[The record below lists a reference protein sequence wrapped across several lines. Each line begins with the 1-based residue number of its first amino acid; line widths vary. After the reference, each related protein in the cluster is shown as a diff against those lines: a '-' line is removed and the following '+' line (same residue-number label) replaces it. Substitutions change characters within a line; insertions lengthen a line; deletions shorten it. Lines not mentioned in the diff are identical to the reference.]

1 MRMSAHILIIYT
13 GGTIG
18 SVEEPETKSL
28 RPLDFEQLRRQ
39 IPELDRISAS
49 LEVED
54 LDPID
59 SSDMRPANFVELA
72 ELLFERREYFD
83 GFVVLHGTDTMAYTA
98 SALSFMLLDFGKPV
112 VLTGSQLP
120 IGVLRTDGKENF
132 LTSVEI
138 AAHRTV
144 DPHTGEEFS
153 TLQEVAVYF
162 GDDLFRGNRT
172 HKHSAE
178 DFHAIG
184 SANYPALAEVGVN
197 LRFRYEA
204 LLRPKNTPSL
214 ATQLDPRVLVVHL
227 TPGLGAE
234 MLAYLLAAPGLRAV
248 VLRTYGAGNAPSSS
262 AFLDVI
268 SSAVTAGI
276 VMVNVSQCSKGMV
289 DPDLYATGRLLL
301 AAGVIPARDMTIEA
315 AVTKLM
321 VLGGQHTLP
330 EALGAAFSKDLAGE
344 QSAPGKLL

>member
-1 MRMSAHILIIYT
+1 MMTAHILIVYT

-18 SVEEPETKSL
+18 SVEDPETGSL
-28 RPLDFEQLRRQ
+28 RPLHFEQLKRQ
-39 IPELDRISAS
+39 IPELDRLSAS
-49 LEVED
+49 VEVET

-59 SSDMRPANFVELA
+59 SSDMGPQQWVELA
-72 ELLFERREYFD
+72 ELLYERREFFD

-98 SALSFMLLDFGKPV
+98 SALSFMLLGFAKPV

-132 LTSVEI
+132 LTAVEI
-138 AAHRTV
+138 AAHRTP
-144 DPHTGEEFS
+144 DPHTDEDFP

-184 SANYPALAEVGVN
+184 SSNYPALAEVGVN

-204 LLRPKNTPSL
+204 LLRSTSPATL
-214 ATQLDPRVLVVHL
+214 ATQLDSNVLVIHL
-227 TPGLGAE
+227 VPGLSIAA
-234 MLAYLLAAPGLRAV
+234 LAHQFETPDLRAV
-248 VLRTYGAGNAPSSS
+248 VMRTYGSGNAPSNIGFVS
-262 AFLDVI
+262 VI
-268 SSAVTAGI
+268 QAAIKRGLV
-276 VMVNVSQCSKGMV
+276 VVNVSQCSTGSV
-289 DPDLYATGRLLL
+289 DPDRYATGRSL
-301 AAGVIPARDMTIEA
+301 AATGVIPALDMTLES

-321 VLGGQHTLP
+321 VLAGQHPTT
-330 EALGAAFSKDLAGE
+330 EALAASFCLNIAGE
-344 QSAPGKLL
+344 QTDHGKLL